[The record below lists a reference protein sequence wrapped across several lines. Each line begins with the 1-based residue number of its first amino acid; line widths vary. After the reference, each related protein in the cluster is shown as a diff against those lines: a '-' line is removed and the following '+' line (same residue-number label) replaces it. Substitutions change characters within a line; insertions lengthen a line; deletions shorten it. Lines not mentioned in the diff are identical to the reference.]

1 MPMEKMQSAAVV
13 CRGGLDS
20 NQNWLEFSAQNAG
33 GAARLVNF
41 EPSLF
46 GGYRRINGYTYLEET
61 DSGEVDPSNAEGKIL
76 GLAIFAGDDIL
87 CARKQTSGS
96 TYNYYAYSPGSSWS
110 AFTTGLTLS
119 STGLDKIRHSNF
131 NFGGND
137 KIIFVDKVNNATVYD
152 GTNWTNIDPL
162 ATGADF
168 ANAGGAQ
175 ALGAPS
181 LAKMWENHVFV
192 SGDPT
197 NPNVVA
203 HSAPYAEYDWTS
215 ASGAG
220 QIDAGFE
227 VKQIYPFRDK
237 LFVFGDDRIKYI
249 YVNGTDFAIKDVTSD
264 IGIYAPDSV
273 VEVNG
278 DLLFLSPDGI
288 RPISATER
296 NEDFEISSVSKRI
309 QEDLRQLAD
318 TIQETELHSVVLRS
332 KSQFRYFFSDESVAD
347 EDAEGIVGGL
357 KNYGQGLSWEFGL
370 LRGIRCSCAASGYF
384 GSQKTEYV
392 VHGGH
397 DGKVYRQEQGSSFN
411 GADILAQYHTP
422 YLDFGEPALRK
433 TLKSIGLFTRPE
445 GSVNIDLSINYD
457 WGILDR
463 INPTGYELQSTGD
476 IVTYGYAVYGTDSY
490 GGISAPTMY
499 TNIQGSGKSA
509 QLRFQTNGTE
519 PSYTIQSLLFVFEV
533 NGFK

>member
-1 MPMEKMQSAAVV
+1 MPMEKMQSTVVV

-20 NQNWLEFSAQNAG
+20 NLNWLELSRNAPG
-33 GAARLVNF
+33 RASRLVNF

-46 GGYRRINGYTYLEET
+46 GGYRRINGYTYLEDS
-61 DSGEVDPSNAEGKIL
+61 DSGEVDPTNAEGKIF
-76 GLAIFAGDDIL
+76 GVAIFAGDDIIT
-87 CARKQTSGS
+87 ARKQTSGN
-96 TYNYYAYSPGSSWS
+96 TYNFYNYSPGSSWS

-119 STGLDKIRHSNF
+119 SIGLDKIRHANF
-131 NFGGND
+131 NFAGND
-137 KIIFVDKVNNATVYD
+137 RIIFVDKVNNATLFD
-152 GTNWTNIDPL
+152 GATWVNIDP
-162 ATGADF
+162 AASGADY
-168 ANAGGAQ
+168 ANAGGPQ
-175 ALGAPS
+175 ALSAPS
-181 LAKMWENHVFV
+181 LAHMWENHVFV

-197 NPNVVA
+197 YPNVVA
-203 HSAPYAEYDWTS
+203 HSAPYADHDWTF

-220 QIDAGFE
+220 QIDAGME
-227 VKQIYPFRDK
+227 VKQIFPFRDK

-249 YVNGTDFAIKDVTSD
+249 YVNGTNFAIKDVTSD

-273 VEVNG
+273 IEVNG

-296 NEDFEISSVSKRI
+296 NEDFEISSISKSI
-309 QEDLRQLAD
+309 QEDLRQLTD

-332 KSQFRYFFSDESVAD
+332 KSQFRYFFSDESVDD
-347 EDAEGIVGGL
+347 EYAEGVIGGL
-357 KNYGQGLSWEFGL
+357 KNYGQGLSWEFGI
-370 LRGIRCSCAASGYF
+370 LRGIKCSCVTSGYF
-384 GSQKTEYV
+384 GSQKTEFV

-397 DGKVYRQEQGSSFN
+397 DGKVYRQEQGNSFN
-411 GADILAQYHTP
+411 GANITAQYHTP

-445 GSVNIDLSINYD
+445 GSVDIDLSINYD

-463 INPTGYELQSTGD
+463 INPAGYELNSTGD
-476 IVTYGYAVYGTDSY
+476 IVVYGDAVYGEASYDS
-490 GGISAPTMY
+490 ISAPTMY

-519 PSYTIQSLLFVFEV
+519 PSYTIQSILFVFEV